1 MTVSIAINPVQNRYQ
16 AGHSGVSVVPPA
28 EVWDVDSGASR
39 RVGTPSVRTLNSL
52 NRMHERT
59 PRSGS
64 GAEGSKGEVF
74 ESRHETRD
82 TVILG
87 VSMTAALLIG
97 SAFGGVFSGGESS
110 AAAPSGEVA
119 RTAAVAAR

>member
-1 MTVSIAINPVQNRYQ
+1 MTVSIAIKPVQDGYQ
-16 AGHSGVSVVPPA
+16 AGHSGASVVPPA
-28 EVWDVDSGASR
+28 EVWDVEYGASR
-39 RVGTPSVRTLNSL
+39 RVGTPGVRTLSSL
-52 NRMHERT
+52 HRIYERT
-59 PRSGS
+59 PRAGS
-64 GAEGSKGEVF
+64 VAEGSRGEVF

-110 AAAPSGEVA
+110 AAAPGGEVA

>member
-1 MTVSIAINPVQNRYQ
+1 MSIAINPVQNRYQ
-16 AGHSGVSVVPPA
+16 AGHSDVSVVPPA

-52 NRMHERT
+52 NRIHERT
-59 PRSGS
+59 PRAGS
-64 GAEGSKGEVF
+64 GAVAGRREAF

-97 SAFGGVFSGGESS
+97 SAFGGVFSGEES
-110 AAAPSGEVA
+110 AAAVSDGQVA
-119 RTAAVAAR
+119 QAATVAAR

>member
-16 AGHSGVSVVPPA
+16 AGRSGVSVVPPA

-39 RVGTPSVRTLNSL
+39 RVGTPGVRTLSSM
-52 NRMHERT
+52 NRIHERT
-59 PRSGS
+59 PRAGS
-64 GAEGSKGEVF
+64 RTVAGRGEAF

>member
-1 MTVSIAINPVQNRYQ
+1 MSIAINPVQNRYK
-16 AGHSGVSVVPPA
+16 AERGGVNVVPPA
-28 EVWDVDSGASR
+28 EVWDVDASTGCR
-39 RVGTPSVRTLNSL
+39 AGSPRVRTLGSR

-59 PRSGS
+59 PGI
-64 GAEGSKGEVF
+64 GAGAVGNRGEVF

-97 SAFGGVFSGGESS
+97 SAFGGVFSGGVGA
-110 AAAPSGEVA
+110 AAAPGGEVA
-119 RTAAVAAR
+119 QATAVAAR

>member
-1 MTVSIAINPVQNRYQ
+1 MSIAINPVQDRYQ
-16 AGHSGVSVVPPA
+16 AGRSGVSVVPPA
-28 EVWDVDSGASR
+28 EVWDVDSGVSR
-39 RVGTPSVRTLNSL
+39 RVGTPGVRTLNSV
-52 NRMHERT
+52 NRIHERT
-59 PRSGS
+59 LRAGS
-64 GAEGSKGEVF
+64 GAVAGRGESF

>member
-16 AGHSGVSVVPPA
+16 AGRGGVSVVPPA

-39 RVGTPSVRTLNSL
+39 RVGTPGVRTLSSL

-59 PRSGS
+59 PKAGS
-64 GAEGSKGEVF
+64 GAVAGRGEAF

-97 SAFGGVFSGGESS
+97 SAFGGVFSGGDG
-110 AAAPSGEVA
+110 AATVSDGQVA
-119 RTAAVAAR
+119 QAVAVAAR